1 MTSGFPSRWGLYGDY
16 YDGMAITPRI
26 TVEVP
31 VLGIGN
37 GPADYQA
44 LGRYVDALRRPEG
57 LHLTLLHLG
66 ILADFSAEVERWTRG
81 ATPAAAAP
89 RRTVAWLEELP
100 DLEGFSATADTL
112 IRLGG
117 GRVAGLEV
125 AVPERVRLYQVS
137 LVGAL
142 HELLDQLLV
151 DNIDDF
157 ILGSRALG
165 FRYPRWTPHIAI
177 GKPKAGTTGGTLQI
191 APLEIGLGGSRI
203 RNRRFLPAPDEG

>member
-1 MTSGFPSRWGLYGDY
+1 
-16 YDGMAITPRI
+16 MAITPRI

-31 VLGIGN
+31 VLGVGN

-57 LHLTLLHLG
+57 LHLTLLHIG
-66 ILADFSAEVERWTRG
+66 ILADFAQDVERWTRSV
-81 ATPAAAAP
+81 TSAAAAT
-89 RRTVAWLEELP
+89 RRTVAWLEGLP
-100 DLEGFSATADTL
+100 VLEPFSARTDTL

-117 GRVAGLEV
+117 GNVAGLEV
-125 AVPERVRLYQVS
+125 AVPGVVHAYQVH
-137 LVGAL
+137 LVEAL
-142 HELLDQLLV
+142 HMLLDELLV

-177 GKPKAGTTGGTLQI
+177 GRPKRGTAGGTLQI
-191 APLEIGLGGSRI
+191 APLEIGCGGSRI
-203 RNRRFLPAPDEG
+203 RNRRYLPAQEPG